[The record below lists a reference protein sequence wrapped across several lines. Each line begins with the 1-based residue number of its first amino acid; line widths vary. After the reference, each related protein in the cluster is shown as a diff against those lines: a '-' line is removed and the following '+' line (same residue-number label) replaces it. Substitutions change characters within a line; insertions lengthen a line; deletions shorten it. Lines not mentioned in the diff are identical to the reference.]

1 MFYPRRTDDVQLFTT
16 TANTPSIYAGPGM
29 TQQLMTPANGALG
42 NFATN
47 IAQTATVYQQ
57 LE

>member
-1 MFYPRRTDDVQLFTT
+1 MFFPRRTDDVQLFNTT
-16 TANTPSIYAGPGM
+16 TNTPSIYAGPGM
-29 TQQLMTPANGALG
+29 TQQLMTPAVANG

-47 IAQTATVYQQ
+47 IAQTATVFQQ